1 MAGVGVAPLRGE
13 DVLALTDKK
22 KNHMPLTC
30 VGGWETCQAQGSGKE
45 EADWGLGEVVTSGL
59 TMSVN
64 NFIQCYIP
72 FS

>member
-1 MAGVGVAPLRGE
+1 
-13 DVLALTDKK
+13 
-22 KNHMPLTC
+22 MPLTC

-59 TMSVN
+59 TMTVN